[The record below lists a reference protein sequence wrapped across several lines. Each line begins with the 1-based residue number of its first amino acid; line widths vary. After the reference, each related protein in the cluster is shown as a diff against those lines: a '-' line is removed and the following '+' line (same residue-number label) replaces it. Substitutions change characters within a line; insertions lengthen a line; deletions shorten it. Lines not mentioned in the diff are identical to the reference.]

1 MNTLNSLLEGAEA
14 IPPASPCSS
23 VQDRFLDAPGCD
35 LLAVVDAGK
44 TLGVIARG
52 SIRIEDM
59 ARMAREIM
67 TPAFVV
73 EAAMTIDEG
82 KALVLG
88 HRDPLPGVVVTE
100 AGAYLGVVSSR
111 ALITARGEGSADVQ
125 QLRFLELISREMRTP
140 LNGVLAVSE
149 LLQRQPLSVDSQAY
163 VRTITESAQATL
175 RALNDA
181 LELSQ
186 GDFKPLEMDPKP
198 VVLRDLMDAVQAQW
212 HAVAGVT
219 TPE

>member
-1 MNTLNSLLEGAEA
+1 
-14 IPPASPCSS
+14 
-23 VQDRFLDAPGCD
+23 
-35 LLAVVDAGK
+35 
-44 TLGVIARG
+44 
-52 SIRIEDM
+52 M
-59 ARMAREIM
+59 ARKAREIM

-73 EAAMTIDEG
+73 DTGMTIDEA
-82 KALVLG
+82 KALEQG
-88 HRDPLPGVVVTE
+88 HRDPLPGVVAVE
-100 AGAYLGVVSSR
+100 AGVYRGVVSSR
-111 ALITARGEGSADVQ
+111 ALITARGEGPADVQ

-186 GDFKPLEMDPKP
+186 GDFKPLEMDHKP
-198 VVLRDLMDAVQAQW
+198 VVLTA
-212 HAVAGVT
+212 T
-219 TPE
+219 